1 MRYAYRRWVVPAFR
15 QLTRAGM
22 VSFLFVG
29 GAYANTAIE
38 TETAQLGKQGE
49 WSISNSL
56 EYGKAKDGTSGQSL
70 TQFEYAITDRAEIL
84 IEPFFYVW
92 DHPKGE
98 RRHSGAGD
106 LEITP
111 SYMVV
116 LEQGWV
122 PAILVA
128 TKFKIPTG
136 SKALGG
142 TDKVDYYPYLIFGQH
157 YAGWAFNANLG
168 VNFAK
173 NVDTSGYHKRV
184 VWDLEA
190 EREFGNWTTFWET
203 FQAEDGVKTI
213 STSLQYQVTKHVNG
227 FGVLSRN
234 ENHESV
240 LRFGVNIEF

>member
-106 LEITP
+106 
-111 SYMVV
+111 Y
-116 LEQGWV
+116 
-122 PAILVA
+122 
-128 TKFKIPTG
+128 
-136 SKALGG
+136 LG
-142 TDKVDYYPYLIFGQH
+142 
-157 YAGWAFNANLG
+157 AGICGGRWRLWP
-168 VNFAK
+168 
-173 NVDTSGYHKRV
+173 R
-184 VWDLEA
+184 
-190 EREFGNWTTFWET
+190 
-203 FQAEDGVKTI
+203 
-213 STSLQYQVTKHVNG
+213 
-227 FGVLSRN
+227 
-234 ENHESV
+234 
-240 LRFGVNIEF
+240 LRLRYRHRR